1 LNRLKNSV
9 VQWNHVH
16 LFVEDGDDDRQINI
30 SVGHSTKICKLNKY
44 LCVNHEN
51 NKKMRM
57 SFKLG
62 LLTMAFA
69 MITSVSCQNKA
80 EAGHDEPI
88 TVQSF
93 DATIGGNKL
102 VMVDFYTT
110 WCGPCKKMA
119 PFVQQICENRSKD
132 VIVLKV
138 DAEAQAT
145 IADRYRLEGYPT
157 VMFFKNGQV
166 IGRALGYQTYE
177 NLSGFVDRFK

>member
-1 LNRLKNSV
+1 M
-9 VQWNHVH
+9 
-16 LFVEDGDDDRQINI
+16 
-30 SVGHSTKICKLNKY
+30 T
-44 LCVNHEN
+44 
-51 NKKMRM
+51 
-57 SFKLG
+57 FKLG

-69 MITSVSCQNKA
+69 MITSVSCQNKPA
-80 EAGHDEPI
+80 DGHDGPI
-88 TVQSF
+88 TEKQF
-93 DATIGGNKL
+93 DATIAGNKL

-119 PFVQQICENRSKD
+119 PFVQQIRENRGKD

-166 IGRALGYQTYE
+166 IGRALGFQKPT
-177 NLSGFVDRFK
+177 KT

>member
-1 LNRLKNSV
+1 
-9 VQWNHVH
+9 
-16 LFVEDGDDDRQINI
+16 
-30 SVGHSTKICKLNKY
+30 
-44 LCVNHEN
+44 
-51 NKKMRM
+51 M

-62 LLTMAFA
+62 ILTMAFA
-69 MITSVSCQNKA
+69 IITSVSCQNKP
-80 EAGHDEPI
+80 AGAQDGPI
-88 TVQSF
+88 TEQQF
-93 DATIGGNKL
+93 DATIKGDKL

-119 PFVQQICENRSKD
+119 PFVQQIRENRGKD

-157 VMFFKNGQV
+157 VIFFKNGQV
-166 IGRALGYQTYE
+166 VGRVLGYQTYE

>member
-1 LNRLKNSV
+1 
-9 VQWNHVH
+9 
-16 LFVEDGDDDRQINI
+16 
-30 SVGHSTKICKLNKY
+30 
-44 LCVNHEN
+44 
-51 NKKMRM
+51 MRM
-57 SFKLG
+57 TFKLG

-69 MITSVSCQNKA
+69 MITSVSCQNKPA
-80 EAGHDEPI
+80 DGHDGTI
-88 TVQSF
+88 TEKQF
-93 DATIGGNKL
+93 DATIAGNKL

-119 PFVQQICENRSKD
+119 PFVQQIRENRGKD

-166 IGRALGYQTYE
+166 IGRALGFQTYE

>member
-1 LNRLKNSV
+1 
-9 VQWNHVH
+9 
-16 LFVEDGDDDRQINI
+16 
-30 SVGHSTKICKLNKY
+30 
-44 LCVNHEN
+44 
-51 NKKMRM
+51 MRM

-88 TVQSF
+88 TGQSF

-119 PFVQQICENRSKD
+119 PFVQQIRENRSKD